1 MKPKSTMVP
10 SETSSIELANVTPL
24 PIGALVTGALSV
36 AAPGSGSGAVSN
48 SGLATPQHRP
58 SRADAEAAI
67 RTLLAWS
74 GDDPGRAGLRDTPT
88 RDADAFGV
96 YFSGYSADAR
106 AELATT
112 FAEPLGYDDMVLLK
126 DIHFESH
133 CEHHI
138 APFFGVAHVAYMP
151 TDRIVGLSKIA
162 RVVDIYAR
170 RLQTQETLTGEIAAA
185 IFDALAPKGVA
196 VMMSARH
203 HCMAARGA
211 NQPHITTIT
220 SRFLGAFQSDAGLKA
235 RFAAAVQSK
244 D

>member
-1 MKPKSTMVP
+1 MKPKSTMLP
-10 SETSSIELANVTPL
+10 SDMIDVQAANVTPL
-24 PIGALVTGALSV
+24 PLGTH
-36 AAPGSGSGAVSN
+36 AASASSIPATCSGSGFS
-48 SGLATPQHRP
+48 TPKRRP
-58 SRADAEAAI
+58 SRAEAEDAI

-74 GDDPGRAGLRDTPT
+74 GDDPGRAGLLDTPT
-88 RDADAFGV
+88 RVAEAFGV
-96 YFSGYSADAR
+96 YFAGYGADAR
-106 AELATT
+106 TELATT
-112 FAEPLGYDDMVLLK
+112 FEEPLGYDDMVLLK

-211 NQPHITTIT
+211 NQPHVTTIT
-220 SRFLGAFQSDAGLKA
+220 SRFLGAFQSDAALKA
-235 RFAAAVQSK
+235 RFSAAVQGK